1 MALKTA
7 NVKLNDAEVKRI
19 YFGAFP
25 KEERMPFSMMVAM
38 SKLWNTN
45 FWAFYDKDVL
55 CGFVYTAVNR
65 KLVFIM
71 FLAVDEALRSQG
83 YGSAMLQKIS
93 KNIQIKRSSFPLSLA
108 IIPLLILKSEKCANP
123 FI

>member
-7 NVKLNDAEVKRI
+7 NVKLNDAGVKRI
-19 YFGAFP
+19 YLDAFP

-38 SKLWNTN
+38 SKLWNTS

-55 CGFVYTAVNR
+55 CGFVYMAVNR
-65 KLVFIM
+65 NLAFLM

-83 YGSAMLQKIS
+83 YGSAILQEIS
-93 KNIQIKRSSFPLSLA
+93 KKYPNKKFLWT
-108 IIPLLILKSEKCANP
+108 
-123 FI
+123 

>member
-93 KNIQIKRSSFPLSLA
+93 KKY
-108 IIPLLILKSEKCANP
+108 P
-123 FI
+123 FCGK

>member
-7 NVKLNDAEVKRI
+7 NVKLNDAGVKRI
-19 YFGAFP
+19 YLDAFP

-55 CGFVYTAVNR
+55 CGFV
-65 KLVFIM
+65 
-71 FLAVDEALRSQG
+71 
-83 YGSAMLQKIS
+83 
-93 KNIQIKRSSFPLSLA
+93 
-108 IIPLLILKSEKCANP
+108 
-123 FI
+123 

>member
-1 MALKTA
+1 MPAATRLPGAATVILAMGSGKKAAKAIDAILEENMALKTA
-7 NVKLNDAEVKRI
+7 MIKLMTRSEAQF

-55 CGFVYTAVNR
+55 CRLCLHGR
-65 KLVFIM
+65 
-71 FLAVDEALRSQG
+71 
-83 YGSAMLQKIS
+83 
-93 KNIQIKRSSFPLSLA
+93 
-108 IIPLLILKSEKCANP
+108 KSEAGLHYV
-123 FI
+123 FGG